1 VVDLVS
7 SLEALRDLDLRGN
20 VVSRMAKYFERAV
33 TRCGDLLATLDGK
46 PVHAQHRSMLQRL
59 DRHKRSEARKSAAK
73 TLARSNT
80 HAPMAEPGTQ
90 REDSARLHDGDFS
103 KGHSHSNSQ
112 HQDPAKKSS
121 MLDLNPSL
129 RTTRA
134 GVRFASSVGTSSGTS
149 QDDRDKPLISWASS
163 R

>member
-1 VVDLVS
+1 MVIIVYDCVPHDTCLY
-7 SLEALRDLDLRGN
+7 LPAN
-20 VVSRMAKYFERAV
+20 RA
-33 TRCGDLLATLDGK
+33 
-46 PVHAQHRSMLQRL
+46 
-59 DRHKRSEARKSAAK
+59 
-73 TLARSNT
+73 
-80 HAPMAEPGTQ
+80 Q

-103 KGHSHSNSQ
+103 KGHSHSQ

-121 MLDLNPSL
+121 LLDLNPSL

-134 GVRFASSVGTSSGTS
+134 GVRFASSVGTSSSTS